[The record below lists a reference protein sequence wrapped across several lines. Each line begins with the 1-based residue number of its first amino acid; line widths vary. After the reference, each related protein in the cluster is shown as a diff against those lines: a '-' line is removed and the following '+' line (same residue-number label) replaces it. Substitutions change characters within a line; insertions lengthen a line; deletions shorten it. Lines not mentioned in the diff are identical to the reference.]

1 MADIVITEFM
11 DEAAIAEGLK
21 GLDVLY
27 DPQLVDKPEA
37 LQAALGDARA
47 VIVRNRTQ
55 VRAPLLAA
63 APKLKVVGRLGV
75 GLDNIDLVACAAR
88 SVTVHPATGAND
100 VSVAEY
106 VITAALMLLRRAW
119 FATDRVARGEWP
131 RNDLMGCEMSGKTL
145 GLIGFGAIARETAA
159 RAGAMGMSV
168 IAYDPYLKAAD
179 PAWARLGASPAALP
193 TLLAAADVISL
204 HVPLTASTRNLIDAA
219 ALAAMKPGAIVVNA
233 ARGGVVDE
241 AALVEALKAG
251 RIGGAA
257 LDVFEV
263 EPLKGEQAALFA
275 GCPNL
280 ILTPHIAGVTE
291 ESNVRVSWVTVENV
305 KKALAV

>member
-11 DEAAIAEGLK
+11 DEAAITEGLK

-37 LQAALGDARA
+37 LHVALGEARA
-47 VIVRNRTQ
+47 IIVRNRTQ
-55 VRAPLLAA
+55 VRGPLLAA

-106 VITAALMLLRRAW
+106 VVTAALILLRRAW
-119 FATDRVARGEWP
+119 FATDRVVRGEWP
-131 RNDLMGCEMSGKTL
+131 RNDLMGCEMAGKTL

-159 RAGAMGMSV
+159 RARAMGMSV
-168 IAYDPYLKAAD
+168 IAYDPYVKADD
-179 PAWARLGASPAALP
+179 PAWSRLGASPAGVPA
-193 TLLAAADVISL
+193 LLAAADVISL
-204 HVPLTASTRNLIDAA
+204 HVPLTGATRNLIDAA
-219 ALAAMKPGAIVVNA
+219 ALSAMKPGVIVINA
-233 ARGGVVDE
+233 ARGGVLDE

-263 EPLKGEQAALFA
+263 EPLKGERAALFA

-291 ESNVRVSWVTVENV
+291 ESNVRVSWVTVDNV
-305 KKALAV
+305 RKSLA